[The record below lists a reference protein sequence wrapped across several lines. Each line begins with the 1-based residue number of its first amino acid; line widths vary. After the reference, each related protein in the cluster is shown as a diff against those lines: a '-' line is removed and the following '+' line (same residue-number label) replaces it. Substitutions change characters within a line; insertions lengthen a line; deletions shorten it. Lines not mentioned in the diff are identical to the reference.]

1 MSTMH
6 DIKTVEFTGRK
17 PSKAMIVKAAKD
29 CIKQGYN
36 AIDISWGENCI
47 SLNVNNHHPFNR
59 MGQWFGSGWI
69 KNIGGSDLADELN
82 RTNKTDTAKFMEEH
96 FQLIRIGA

>member
-6 DIKTVEFTGRK
+6 EIKTVDFDGRK
-17 PSKAMIVKAAKD
+17 PSKAMIMKAIKD
-29 CIKQGYN
+29 CIKQGYQ

-47 SLNVNNHHPFNR
+47 SINVNSHHPFNR

-69 KNIGGSDLADELN
+69 KNIGGSDIADELN
-82 RTNKTDTAKFMEEH
+82 RTNKTETAKFMENH
-96 FQLIRIGA
+96 FQLIIIGA